1 MILEMLKA
9 FFLIFIAEMGDKTQ
23 ILAMAFAT
31 KFPVKKVLTGVFIG
45 VLLNHGLGVIVGKYI
60 SGIIP
65 TNIIQVVAGFAFL
78 CFASSSFLQEAI
90 LFKGR
95 FNFQW
100 YVFPRKKQ
108 CAL

>member
-1 MILEMLKA
+1 MKNIILSAVLRCGYYDIGNAES

-78 CFASSSFLQEAI
+78 CFAFGL
-90 LFKGR
+90 
-95 FNFQW
+95 
-100 YVFPRKKQ
+100 
-108 CAL
+108 